1 MHEIRVDVEKNRLYF
16 TLGKINQADELADIV
31 HKVQRAVHQ
40 LSRRFTCVTDLRHY
54 SLAEDLSD
62 NFMRLCQEALWDS
75 AIGRVVRV
83 NSPEQKA
90 AHFTYENESLVW
102 PAYSVD
108 SVPTLEEAETLLD
121 QAL

>member
-16 TLGKINQADELADIV
+16 TLGKLSQADELAEIV

-40 LSRRFTCVTDLRHY
+40 LSHRFTCVTDLRHY
-54 SLAEDLSD
+54 SLASDLSD

-83 NSPEQKA
+83 NSPEQQA
-90 AHFTYENESLVW
+90 THFPYEHESLVW

-108 SVPTLEEAETLLD
+108 SVPTLEEAEMLLD
-121 QAL
+121 QAQ